1 MFVYENGVFTA
12 VPCTKKNSYLSIRD
26 FAEGRDGTI
35 YVASTS
41 GVCRVRSGLL
51 VPYSNPYIT
60 GETAY
65 ALGIDRY
72 GRLWCAVS
80 TGKCAVMQ
88 DDRVLAMLDVE
99 LFFEDGSVI
108 SCLGPREQ
116 HLSGHRWLTAGEG
129 RVQRSEV
136 GRHGL
141 YSADL
146 RGNGRGQ
153 PQPGRRYR

>member
-1 MFVYENGVFTA
+1 MFVYENGAFTA

-72 GRLWCAVS
+72 GRLWRAVS
-80 TGKCAVMQ
+80 TGKVRGHAGRPCA
-88 DDRVLAMLDVE
+88 
-99 LFFEDGSVI
+99 
-108 SCLGPREQ
+108 
-116 HLSGHRWLTAGEG
+116 GHA
-129 RVQRSEV
+129 
-136 GRHGL
+136 
-141 YSADL
+141 
-146 RGNGRGQ
+146 
-153 PQPGRRYR
+153 GRRSCSSKTAA

>member
-60 GETAY
+60 AKPLMRWGSTAM
-65 ALGIDRY
+65 A
-72 GRLWCAVS
+72 
-80 TGKCAVMQ
+80 
-88 DDRVLAMLDVE
+88 
-99 LFFEDGSVI
+99 
-108 SCLGPREQ
+108 SCGAP
-116 HLSGHRWLTAGEG
+116 
-129 RVQRSEV
+129 
-136 GRHGL
+136 
-141 YSADL
+141 
-146 RGNGRGQ
+146 
-153 PQPGRRYR
+153 

>member
-41 GVCRVRSGLL
+41 GVCRVRSGRL

-88 DDRVLAMLDVE
+88 DDRVLAMLDAE

-108 SCLGPREQ
+108 SCL
-116 HLSGHRWLTAGEG
+116 T
-129 RVQRSEV
+129 
-136 GRHGL
+136 
-141 YSADL
+141 
-146 RGNGRGQ
+146 
-153 PQPGRRYR
+153 